1 MLYFYPLCQYVFFS
15 GFFFTLVC
23 IPFSSLWLHWFYFL
37 STLFLRSVSFDFISF
52 TFFNI
57 YFLRILISTLWYYSR
72 EAIVIQIFKFIK
84 YLLTIFNWYVDLLS
98 VNLLLF
104 GFCII
109 LGLMAAETDK
119 CFWHVLLLKLLLLLM
134 QLLFKNWNIS
144 FQCFLSKLIFW
155 L

>member
-15 GFFFTLVC
+15 VFFSLLCAFHFHRYDCIDFTFCLL
-23 IPFSSLWLHWFYFL
+23 FSWDL
-37 STLFLRSVSFDFISF
+37 SALISSF

-84 YLLTIFNWYVDLLS
+84 YLLTIFNWYMDLLS

-119 CFWHVLLLKLLLLLM
+119 CFWRATAKASPL
-134 QLLFKNWNIS
+134 S
-144 FQCFLSKLIFW
+144 FACAVAF
-155 L
+155 